1 MTKIESSNLD
11 ALISACVHNNVT
23 SDGKV
28 FKAIDT
34 SGISENPEFKEKILS
49 QINKTH
55 PTILK
60 WRLKTALVACLIL
73 ISVLFTACMCIPT
86 IRESIWSAVINFYDK
101 YLVINH
107 TPDTPNEQIPPK
119 TIEKIAELTY
129 VPEGYYAELFEDDLT
144 TSKMIVIYD
153 SISNDVSFILQQ
165 YTVYEEVM
173 ISYDESFPITKTTI
187 NGHEATLIEYPNE
200 DGTYMLIWSDGVY
213 QYYLNGYFTT
223 ADTIIKIAQGV
234 KLD

>member
-1 MTKIESSNLD
+1 MTKIEMTNLD
-11 ALISACVHNNVT
+11 TLISECVHNNVI

-28 FKAIDT
+28 FKSIDT

-86 IRESIWSAVINFYDK
+86 IRENIWSAVINFYDK
-101 YLVINH
+101 YLVINY
-107 TPDTPNEQIPPK
+107 TPDITQEEVPPK

-129 VPEGYYAELFEDDLT
+129 VPDGYYAELYPDNST
-144 TSKMIVIYD
+144 TSKIIIIYD
-153 SISNDVSFILQQ
+153 SITNKESFILLQ

-173 ISYDESFPITKTTI
+173 VSYDDTFPITKTTV
-187 NGHEATLIEYPNE
+187 NGYEATLIEYPDE
-200 DGTYMLIWSDGVY
+200 YGTYMLIWSDGTY
-213 QYYLNGYFTT
+213 QYYLNGYYTD
-223 ADTIIKIAQGV
+223 ANMIMEIAQGV
-234 KLD
+234 KLE

>member
-1 MTKIESSNLD
+1 M
-11 ALISACVHNNVT
+11 
-23 SDGKV
+23 

-34 SGISENPEFKEKILS
+34 SGVSENPEFKEKILS
-49 QINKTH
+49 QLNKTH

-60 WRLKTALVACLIL
+60 WRLKTTLVACLIL

-86 IRESIWSAVINFYDK
+86 IRENIWSAVINFYDK
-101 YLVINH
+101 YLVINY

-129 VPEGYYAELFEDDLT
+129 VPDGCYAELFEDDLI

-173 ISYDESFPITKTTI
+173 ISYDESFPLTKTTI
-187 NGHEATLIEYPNE
+187 NAHEATLIEYPNE
-200 DGTYMLIWSDGVY
+200 DGTYMLIWSDGIY

-223 ADTIIKIAQGV
+223 ADMIIKIAQGIR
-234 KLD
+234 LD

>member
-60 WRLKTALVACLIL
+60 WRLKTALIACLIL
-73 ISVLFTACMCIPT
+73 ISILFTACMCIPT
-86 IRESIWSAVINFYDK
+86 IRESIWNAAINFYDK
-101 YLVINH
+101 YLVINY
-107 TPDTPNEQIPPK
+107 TPDITQEEVPPK

-129 VPEGYYAELFEDDLT
+129 VPDGYYAELYPDNST
-144 TSKMIVIYD
+144 TSKIIIIYD
-153 SISNDVSFILQQ
+153 SITNKESFILLQ

-173 ISYDESFPITKTTI
+173 VSYDDTFPITKTTV
-187 NGHEATLIEYPNE
+187 NGYEATLIEYPN
-200 DGTYMLIWSDGVY
+200 GTDTFLIIWSDGVY
-213 QYYLNGYFTT
+213 QYYLNGYYTN
-223 ADTIIKIAQGV
+223 ADMILKIAQGV

>member
-1 MTKIESSNLD
+1 MTKIEMTNLD
-11 ALISACVHNNVT
+11 TLISECVHNNVI

-49 QINKTH
+49 QIKKTH
-55 PTILK
+55 PKTIK

-107 TPDTPNEQIPPK
+107 TPDITQEEVPPK

-129 VPEGYYAELFEDDLT
+129 VPDGCYAELFEDDLI

-173 ISYDESFPITKTTI
+173 VSYDDTFPITKTTV
-187 NGHEATLIEYPNE
+187 NGYEATLIEYPN
-200 DGTYMLIWSDGVY
+200 GTDTFIIIWSDGVY
-213 QYYLNGYFTT
+213 QYYLNGYYTN
-223 ADTIIKIAQGV
+223 ADMILKIAQGV
-234 KLD
+234 KLK

>member
-86 IRESIWSAVINFYDK
+86 IRESIWNAAINFYDK
-101 YLVINH
+101 YLVINY
-107 TPDTPNEQIPPK
+107 TPDITQEEVPPK

-129 VPEGYYAELFEDDLT
+129 VPDGYYAELYPDNST
-144 TSKMIVIYD
+144 TSKIIIIYD
-153 SISNDVSFILQQ
+153 SITNKESFILLQ

-173 ISYDESFPITKTTI
+173 VSYDDTFPIAKTTV
-187 NGHEATLIEYPNE
+187 NGYEATLIEYPNE
-200 DGTYMLIWSDGVY
+200 GGTYMLIWSDGVY